1 MVGAAGIE
9 PATVGLEIRC
19 SIQLSYAP
27 TPFIVANS
35 VLRASNNSATL
46 VSSNEMNPVLLSIL
60 LGLTAAGANA
70 FGGAVIVQKHW
81 ERRYL
86 RYFVALGAG
95 FMLATAL
102 MEMVPESLALRG
114 RSGAVLILL
123 GYLIIHFF
131 EHTVTP
137 HFHFG
142 EETHTDEFMHSHSGF
157 SVLLGLI
164 IHTFF
169 DGIAIASG
177 FLVSNALGWLIFF
190 AIFLHKIPE
199 GFTVSSVMLASG
211 RSRGTAWGA
220 SVVLGGTT
228 LAGVLTMALF
238 RHHVSAG
245 LPLSAGVT
253 IYVAASDLIPEVNKE
268 PAMKMAL
275 LVFVGAGMFFLLE
288 SLFHGI

>member
-1 MVGAAGIE
+1 MSPI
-9 PATVGLEIRC
+9 LI
-19 SIQLSYAP
+19 
-27 TPFIVANS
+27 
-35 VLRASNNSATL
+35 
-46 VSSNEMNPVLLSIL
+46 SIL
-60 LGLTAAGANA
+60 LGLTAAAANV
-70 FGGAVIVQKHW
+70 FGGAIIVQRNW

-102 MEMVPESLALRG
+102 MEMVPESFELRG
-114 RSGAVLILL
+114 RSAASLILL

-142 EETHTDEFMHSHSGF
+142 EETHKDEFMHSHKGY
-157 SVLLGLI
+157 SVLLGLV

-190 AIFLHKIPE
+190 AVFLHKIPE

-220 SVVLGGTT
+220 SVILGGAT

-238 RHHVSAG
+238 RHHVNDG
-245 LPLSAGVT
+245 LPLAAGVT

-275 LVFVGAGMFFLLE
+275 LVFVGAAFFFALE
-288 SLFHGI
+288 KVFHVH